1 MIGCGGL
8 CRFLM
13 KSSGTTELNAFY
25 PIRAECQG
33 DVPAPRFK
41 PRAGK
46 TLSQR
51 RWQASFSEDGHL
63 DIAKVLRRIQ
73 RGVTFVVYLHSV
85 FVSPFVFGF
94 AITLKTLVQ
103 LHDPFPIVRRLYQ

>member
-1 MIGCGGL
+1 M
-8 CRFLM
+8 FLLRIPHRWSFRNFAIY
-13 KSSGTTELNAFY
+13 KNLAIYTLQFLFS
-25 PIRAECQG
+25 Q
-33 DVPAPRFK
+33 
-41 PRAGK
+41 AGK